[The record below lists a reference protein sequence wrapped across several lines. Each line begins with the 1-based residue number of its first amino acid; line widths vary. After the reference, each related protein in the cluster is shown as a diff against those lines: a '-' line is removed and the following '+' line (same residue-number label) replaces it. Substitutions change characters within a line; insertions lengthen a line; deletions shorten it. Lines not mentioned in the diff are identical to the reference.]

1 MIKKDDVRLMG
12 KIFTEKDVILIV
24 EDFLAEYLGLESLSL
39 SRENE
44 QMLRNICDHWRYG
57 EEFPE

>member
-1 MIKKDDVRLMG
+1 MG

-44 QMLRNICDHWRYG
+44 QMLRDICDHWRYG